1 MDPAENGAPNGNGDV
16 EMDNPSTFTRFATG
30 VILPPPEIKCKA
42 RFLIIILVH
51 KSDYLLLPIA
61 VIDRTASYVG
71 KTADPALFEDKIR
84 EGQRSDPKFSFLN
97 PMDPYHMYYRDKLD
111 RIMQGD
117 VEEDL
122 GGGKVVKDGVDAAQ
136 ETKKV
141 DLGVEPPSAA
151 FILDMPN
158 ISPIDL

>member
-1 MDPAENGAPNGNGDV
+1 
-16 EMDNPSTFTRFATG
+16 
-30 VILPPPEIKCKA
+30 
-42 RFLIIILVH
+42 
-51 KSDYLLLPIA
+51 
-61 VIDRTASYVG
+61 
-71 KTADPALFEDKIR
+71 
-84 EGQRSDPKFSFLN
+84 
-97 PMDPYHMYYRDKLD
+97 MYYRDKLD

-117 VEEDL
+117 MEEEL
-122 GGGKVVKDGVDAAQ
+122 VAGEAVKDGVDAAQ